1 MSRML
6 LVACFVS
13 AMLVCGSMAATRG
26 EVGYLKVSV
35 NPDKAG
41 VYVDGQYF
49 GPAAR
54 FASAR
59 KYEIAPGQ
67 HQITLVDPR
76 CEDATAT
83 VQIVAGKTA
92 KITETL
98 KPKPE
103 PKPPFATLK
112 IVCPH
117 DLAAVMMNNEF
128 VGHVDEF
135 NNWPQGLQTSPG
147 TYDVRVD
154 LYGGTSELW
163 EKVTLTANKTTVV
176 RCKE

>member
-6 LVACFVS
+6 LVVCFAS
-13 AMLVCGSMAATRG
+13 AMLVCECMAATRTDT
-26 EVGYLKVSV
+26 GYLKVSV
-35 NPDKAG
+35 TPDKAA

-54 FASAR
+54 FASSR
-59 KYEIAPGQ
+59 KYLIAPGQ

-83 VQIVAGKTA
+83 VTIIAGKTA

-103 PKPPFATLK
+103 PKPPFGTLK
-112 IVCPH
+112 VICPH
-117 DLAAVMMNNEF
+117 NLAAVMMNDHF

-154 LYGGTSELW
+154 LYGGESELW
-163 EKVTLTANKTTVV
+163 ENVTLTANKTTVV